1 MKRDKT
7 DWSDLQEFRGVD
19 LGRSYV
25 LSWSTES
32 ESLLIDV
39 DLYLTP
45 EHPFYEE
52 PRPAEKACFRPALIE
67 FPWCTR
73 VASREDSTAQNF
85 PGAVQ
90 SLGNG
95 RISGLRRTGEGRY
108 EVLGE
113 FGTVDIVAERPMVRL
128 KTP

>member
-1 MKRDKT
+1 MKRDTT
-7 DWSDLQEFRGVD
+7 DWSDLQEFHGVD

-25 LSWSTES
+25 LSWGAES

-73 VASREDSTAQNF
+73 VASREDSRAQNF
-85 PGAVQ
+85 PGAVR
-90 SLGNG
+90 SLGHG